1 MSWLEDKMK
10 KWAAQID
17 RRAPG
22 QGKTVTAGYDRVP
35 DRVEDYALW
44 SEKAMERLR
53 AAVPDQ
59 AAREEI
65 MQARA
70 CVFTEEF
77 GDSQISALAALFAE
91 TKNVDKVL
99 EAMCASKDKFGHPY
113 REGNVIYEIRSPRD
127 PAAYAAAK
135 TPYEKQLAACFCPLI
150 RATRNV
156 ISKEYCHCS
165 AGWYKGI
172 YEGIFKTPARVEV
185 LEAIIGGDERCKFA
199 IRLPGIMP

>member
-22 QGKTVTAGYDRVP
+22 QGDSVISGYDKIPDRLEDYAVWSEKSMERLSTAVP
-35 DRVEDYALW
+35 DR
-44 SEKAMERLR
+44 K
-53 AAVPDQ
+53 
-59 AAREEI
+59 AREEI

-77 GDSQISALAALFAE
+77 GDGPIAAMAKLYAE
-91 TKNVDKVL
+91 TKSVDNVL
-99 EAMCASKDKFGHPY
+99 EAMGADKGKFGHPY
-113 REGNVIYEIRSPRD
+113 REGNVIYEIRNPRD
-127 PAAYAAAK
+127 PEAFTKAT
-135 TPYEKQLAACFCPLI
+135 TPYEKQMAACFCPLI

-156 ISKEYCHCS
+156 ISKDYCHCS

-172 YEGIFKTPARVEV
+172 YQGIFRTPARVEV
-185 LEAIIGGDERCKFA
+185 LESIISGDQRCKFA
-199 IRLPGIMP
+199 IRLPEVLG